1 MLGYYECLHIS
12 VSFSCFTA
20 EETENEL
27 SKLISFG
34 VTIFLLFA
42 FILMLLI
49 LSRFFYH
56 IMTST
61 MQFYTA
67 MQYVKVMGQASFVDI
82 DAFRL

>member
-12 VSFSCFTA
+12 VSFSCLTE

-27 SKLISFG
+27 SKLISSG
-34 VTIFLLFA
+34 VTIFSVFA
-42 FILMLLI
+42 FVLI
-49 LSRFFYH
+49 LPTISLFYH

-61 MQFYTA
+61 IQFYTA
-67 MQYVKVMGQASFVDI
+67 MQYVKVMGQASLVDI